1 MAAAID
7 KTTRRGPRLVA
18 VSSHDSTPWTYGA
31 FAQAFS
37 DRYRTLR
44 VGERPEIGPFPSL
57 QAPDPDLST

>member
-18 VSSHDSTPWTYGA
+18 VSRHDGTPWTYGA

-37 DRYRTLR
+37 DQYRTLR

-57 QAPDPDLST
+57 QAPDPDLPI